1 MESEKIF
8 IGIDSGS
15 QSTKGVVVKQGAIL
29 AEAKVYTDF
38 DASAAA
44 EAVLKELLEMTG
56 IEQSAVTCI
65 AVTGSNRQ
73 LVSFANL
80 LVNEIVAAATGTH
93 ATVPAA
99 RMVLDMGAEG
109 SRVIALDETGAAK
122 AYEINDRCA
131 SGAGTFIETCARALE
146 IKPEEMGTYS
156 LKHTKDIPMK
166 AQCVVF
172 VESEVI
178 SLIHQKETKENI
190 AHGVH
195 LGIANRIG
203 SMFRRLGIQEGVAF
217 VGGPARNQGLV
228 ECLQS
233 DLGQEVTVPEKPEY
247 IVALGAALYA
257 AIKMA
262 KEGGADNE

>member
-1 MESEKIF
+1 MGNEKIF

-15 QSTKGVVVKQGAIL
+15 QTTKGVVARQGAIL
-29 AEAKVYTDF
+29 AEASVYTDF

-44 EAVLKELLEMTG
+44 EAVLEKLLAQSG
-56 IEQSAVTCI
+56 IARSDAASI
-65 AVTGSNRQ
+65 AVTGANRQ
-73 LVSFANL
+73 LVTFADTM
-80 LVNEIVAAATGTH
+80 VNEIVAAATGTH
-93 ATVPAA
+93 AVLPGA
-99 RMVLDMGAEG
+99 RMVLDMGAES
-109 SRVIALDETGAAK
+109 SRVISLTDDGAAK

-146 IKPEEMGTYS
+146 IKPEEMGDYS
-156 LKHTKDIPMK
+156 ARHTKDIPMK

-178 SLIHQKETKENI
+178 SLIHEKETKENI

-203 SMFRRLGIQEGVAF
+203 SMFRRLGIQEGIAF
-217 VGGPARNQGLV
+217 VGGPAKNQGLV
-228 ECLQS
+228 ECLKS
-233 DLGQEVTVPEKPEY
+233 DLEQDVTVPDRPEY

-257 AIKMA
+257 EIKQA
-262 KEGGADNE
+262 RGNQE